1 MLILEKEL
9 ILYTQLSVTFFKKSI
24 LRIELLYYGQKGVY
38 SFYYQDFFKKN
49 GLRCC
54 GKLSKNTKW
63 NIGSFAPFK
72 VHFVFSDERDEIFN

>member
-38 SFYYQDFFKKN
+38 SFYYQDFFKKMDYGAVGN
-49 GLRCC
+49 
-54 GKLSKNTKW
+54 
-63 NIGSFAPFK
+63 
-72 VHFVFSDERDEIFN
+72 